1 MQTIGNNYRA
11 SPDTWEEEFFVK
23 IRKMMVDES
32 AAIPENVWEMIMENE
47 EARNIW
53 IDSFTHYSVNFER
66 NYEVRELFGDSLLN
80 SALFYLF
87 LGNPQ
92 DERLGSVLRSPN
104 PTDLMTQIKKK
115 VVSKPFLRQ
124 MFYEKMDDLHLYIRC
139 RPEFARKTD
148 LMEDVFESM
157 ISAIQMSVDRVT
169 WDGKFMGPGFVSV
182 TKFVHWFYTK
192 RLTAEEFDISGRKDI
207 KTFMKE
213 FLEKFYR
220 YTTGKIETFKD
231 DVTDTRTY
239 VVHLVPQA
247 ISKSVNPF
255 SFIRPG
261 GKTFY
266 LDPAFQTISVSVDPS
281 TQVINIILE
290 TDRTTTIKEEEPVM
304 YTRLY
309 EWFKSARDHSKSMKV
324 FEDYLETGHTSF
336 EIINNL
342 IPDLADYN
350 KLRKIAKARGLDE
363 NTVDVKRTE
372 FKNGDIS
379 LVIWAKKQT
388 TREKA
393 ILYDTLIQ
401 SVKGVNSNTLVI
413 DAVHQWITTN

>member
-11 SPDTWEEEFFVK
+11 SPNTWEEEFFVK
-23 IRKMMVDES
+23 IRKLMVDDS
-32 AAIPENVWEMIMENE
+32 AAIPENVWEMILENE

-92 DERLGSVLRSPN
+92 DERLGAVLRSPN

-115 VVSKPFLRQ
+115 LVSKPFLRQ
-124 MFYEKMDDLHLYIRC
+124 MFYEKMDNLHLYIRC

-148 LMEDVFESM
+148 LMEDVFESL

-169 WDGKFMGPGFVSV
+169 WDGKYMGPGFVSV

-220 YTTGKIETFKD
+220 YTTGKIESQKD
-231 DVTDTRTY
+231 DATDTRTY
-239 VVHLVPQA
+239 IVHLVPQA
-247 ISKSVNPF
+247 ITRSINPF

-261 GKTFY
+261 GRPFY
-266 LDPAFQTISVSVDPS
+266 LDPPFQTMTVSVDQS
-281 TQVINIILE
+281 TQVINIILQ
-290 TDRTTTIKEEEPVM
+290 TDRTTTIKEEEPTM

-309 EWFKSARDHSKSMKV
+309 EWFKESREHVRNMRV
-324 FEDYLETGHTSF
+324 FEDYLETGHTTF
-336 EIINNL
+336 DIINNL
-342 IPDLADYN
+342 IPELSDYE
-350 KLRKIAKARGLDE
+350 KLRSIAKARDLDE

-379 LVIWAKKQT
+379 LVIWAKKQS
-388 TREKA
+388 TREKS

-401 SVKGVNSNTLVI
+401 SVKGVNSNTLI
-413 DAVHQWITTN
+413 IEAVRQWINSN